1 MLTQEQYH
9 PPFSSAGYKIYDLR
23 MSPVQEKRAVGEKL
37 VLNCTAF
44 TELNV
49 ALEFKWSLPHD
60 RVSVWALL
68 LVDIKQIKQ
77 CAYKTVYYTVYHS
90 VHTAAQIHNSTLIE
104 VMITYSPCIAS

>member
-68 LVDIKQIKQ
+68 LMDIKQIKQ
-77 CAYKTVYYTVYHS
+77 CITRLYTILYITQCIQLLKYT
-90 VHTAAQIHNSTLIE
+90 TAH
-104 VMITYSPCIAS
+104 